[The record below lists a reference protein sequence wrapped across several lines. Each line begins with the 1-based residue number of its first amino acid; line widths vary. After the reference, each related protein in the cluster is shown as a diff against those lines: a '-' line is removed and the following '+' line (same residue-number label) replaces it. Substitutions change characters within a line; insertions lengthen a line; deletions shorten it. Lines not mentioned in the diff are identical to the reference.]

1 MPETFLADVAIFL
14 LPAAAVVALWLSP
27 WGDRR

>member
-1 MPETFLADVAIFL
+1 MSRYLADVAIFL
-14 LPAAAVVALWLSP
+14 LPAVTVLALWLSP

>member
-1 MPETFLADVAIFL
+1 MSAYLTDVAIFL